1 MRPRFILAI
10 AAIALQTLCL
20 GAGAQAQEEL
30 PCDAFAKNSDGSWT
44 ATRAA
49 FILGPNFSVRA
60 GGVFRPGEKFNGY
73 DLAAKLDEACR
84 SVTAAPPAATAQPRQ
99 GQVPLSE
106 IVDANGNIDIQRLKC
121 GHLADASGEEAELFL
136 AWYSGSHNRSATK
149 RAIKMTSLH
158 LAILNIVD
166 YCRANRD
173 KGLIKVMD
181 LMLK

>member
-1 MRPRFILAI
+1 MRPRFTLAI

-20 GAGAQAQEEL
+20 GAAAQAQEEL
-30 PCDAFAKNSDGSWT
+30 PCEAFAKNSDGSWT
-44 ATRAA
+44 ATQPA

-73 DLAAKLDEACR
+73 DLAAKLDEACGN
-84 SVTAAPPAATAQPRQ
+84 VTAAPPTATAQP
-99 GQVPLSE
+99 GPSQVPLSK

-136 AWYSGSHNRSATK
+136 AWYSGSHTSSSKK
-149 RAIKMTSLH
+149 RAINMTSLH
-158 LAILNIVD
+158 VAIRNIVD

-173 KGLIKVMD
+173 KDLIKVMD